1 MVDIDIRIEGKI
13 GRITLDRPDALNAL
27 TYDMTSAVEVAL
39 DDWANDDRVALI
51 LIDAAGD
58 KAFCAGGDIQQMYE
72 TASAGDYEFGRKF
85 WRDEYRMNAKLANFP
100 KPFVALMQGFTM
112 GGGVGVSCHGSHRV
126 VCENSQIAM
135 PECGIGLVPDV
146 GGSLLLARA
155 PGRLGEYL
163 GTTGTRMN
171 AGDAI
176 YCGFAD
182 YYIPREKW
190 AELTALLVKTGDWT
204 QVDAMAEAAPSSPL
218 ASQQAK
224 IDTYFG
230 GQTANDILRG
240 MHENDWCAKAEK
252 AMRRNCPLS
261 VAATIELV
269 HRARALDKIELVLA
283 QEYRFTHRSASDGD
297 FVEGIRAA
305 IIDKDRNPQWA
316 IPTLEKVTDL
326 KVTQMLLP
334 LGDDELI
341 IEERRM
347 KIGFIGLGNMGAHMA
362 RNLVVAGHTVVGFD
376 VAGLTVE
383 GAETATSAALAATGA
398 DVVITMLP
406 NGAILR
412 SVAAEVI
419 PAMKSGACLI
429 DCSTVDVESAS
440 AVAEQ
445 ANIAGLLAVDAPV
458 SGGIGGAEAGTLTFM
473 AGGSEAAFS
482 VAEPLFEIM
491 GQKAVHCGD
500 SGAGQ
505 AAKICNNMILGATM
519 IVTCE
524 AFALADKLG
533 LDRQKM
539 FDVASTSSGSSW
551 SMNAYCPAP
560 GVGPTSPSDNDY
572 KPGFAAELMLKDLN
586 LAQQAA
592 EAADASTPLG
602 QHARD
607 MYAAFVEGG
616 GMGMD
621 FSAMLPH
628 LSNQKYDT

>member
-1 MVDIDIRIEGKI
+1 MADINIRIEGKI
-13 GRITLDRPDALNAL
+13 GRITLNRPEALNAL
-27 TYDMTSAVEVAL
+27 TYAMVLKIEDTL
-39 DDWANDDRVALI
+39 DAWINDDRVALI
-51 LIDAAGD
+51 LIDAIGD
-58 KAFCAGGDIQQMYE
+58 KAFCSGGDIQQMYD
-72 TASAGDYEFGRKF
+72 TAAAGDFEYGRKF

-100 KPFVALMQGFTM
+100 KPYIALMQGFTM

-146 GGSLLLARA
+146 GGSMLLSQA

-163 GTTGTRMN
+163 GATGTRMK

-182 YYIPREKW
+182 YYIPRADW
-190 AELTALLVKTGDWT
+190 AELTARLIKTGDYA
-204 QVDAMAEAAPSSPL
+204 QVDAMAQTPPVSTLEA
-218 ASQQAK
+218 QQTQ
-224 IDTYFG
+224 IDMMFG
-230 GQTANDILRG
+230 GETVSDILNGFDDSPWCTAAAEALGRG
-240 MHENDWCAKAEK
+240 
-252 AMRRNCPLS
+252 CPLS
-261 VAATIELV
+261 VASSIALV
-269 HRARALDKIELVLA
+269 HRVRGYTSIASVLK
-283 QEYRFTHRSASDGD
+283 QEYRFTYRSASNGD

-305 IIDKDRNPQWA
+305 IIDKDRNPKWK
-316 IPTLEKVTDL
+316 IPTLRDVRDVDVTN
-326 KVTQMLLP
+326 MLMP
-334 LGDDELI
+334 LGENDLNLEDTH
-341 IEERRM
+341 M
-347 KIGFIGLGNMGAHMA
+347 KIGFIGLGNMGAPMTL
-362 RNLVVAGHTVVGFD
+362 NLVAAGHEVSAFD
-376 VAGLTVE
+376 VAGIAVE
-383 GAETATSAALAATGA
+383 GAVVAATAAQAVNGA

-412 SVAAEVI
+412 SVASEII
-419 PAMKSGACLI
+419 PAMKRGACLI
-429 DCSTVDVESAS
+429 DCSTVDVESARTVADQAS
-440 AVAEQ
+440 A
-445 ANIAGLLAVDAPV
+445 AGLLAVDAPV

-473 AGGSEAAFS
+473 AGGSAAAFA
-482 VAEPLFEIM
+482 VADPLFDIM

-500 SGAGQ
+500 AGAGQ

-539 FDVASTSSGSSW
+539 FDVASTSSGYSW

-592 EAADASTPLG
+592 KGADASTPLG

-607 MYAAFVEGG
+607 MYAKFVEGDG
-616 GMGMD
+616 AGMD
-621 FSAMLPH
+621 FSAMLPY
-628 LSNQKYDT
+628 LSAQKYDT